1 MAFLCFI
8 ASSCKPELKE
18 GVSVPSGFSAPS
30 ENAINI
36 NTASVAELEKL
47 PFIGDK
53 LAVKIVE
60 HRETHG
66 RFRKAEHL
74 MLIQGISDKKFR
86 QLRNV
91 VKVD

>member
-1 MAFLCFI
+1 M
-8 ASSCKPELKE
+8 ASSCKPESKE
-18 GVSVPSGFSAPS
+18 SISVSDGLAKPLES
-30 ENAINI
+30 AINI
-36 NTASVAELEKL
+36 NTASVAELERI
-47 PFIGDK
+47 PFIGEK

-86 QLRNV
+86 QISNV